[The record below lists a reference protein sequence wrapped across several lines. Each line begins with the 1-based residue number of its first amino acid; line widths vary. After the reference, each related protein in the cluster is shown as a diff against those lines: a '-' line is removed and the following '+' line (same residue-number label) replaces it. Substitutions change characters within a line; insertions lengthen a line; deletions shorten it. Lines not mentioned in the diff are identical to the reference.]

1 MQKMKKH
8 GKERERK
15 KQQKKIAQVP
25 GKATFFRIIVFAG

>member
-15 KQQKKIAQVP
+15 KQQNKIGQVT
-25 GKATFFRIIVFAG
+25 GKATFFGS